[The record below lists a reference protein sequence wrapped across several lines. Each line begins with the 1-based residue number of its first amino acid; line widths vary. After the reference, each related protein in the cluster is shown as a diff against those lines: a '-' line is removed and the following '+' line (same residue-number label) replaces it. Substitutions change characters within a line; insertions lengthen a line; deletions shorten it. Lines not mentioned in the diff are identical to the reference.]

1 MKFHPLFAYKKS
13 STLHHDTH
21 WARALFLL
29 ESTWCVYACK
39 KPPIAQLV
47 EREAY
52 TFVVTGSSPVGRTQF
67 KKILNAVLYE
77 VYLRDSQVHTTRAFP
92 FFILRFASLK
102 NWSVLLGGT
111 DLKIST

>member
-1 MKFHPLFAYKKS
+1 
-13 STLHHDTH
+13 
-21 WARALFLL
+21 
-29 ESTWCVYACK
+29 
-39 KPPIAQLV
+39 
-47 EREAY
+47 
-52 TFVVTGSSPVGRTQF
+52 
-67 KKILNAVLYE
+67 LNAVLYE